1 MTPSKETIQTAILEL
16 LADMTSDWDLEEEEL
31 GGQTRLSA
39 DLGFSS
45 VDMLELLASIDMKY
59 KRKLRYDRL
68 ILQEGRY
75 INELTV
81 DHLAAFVHES
91 FDEHEAGPVAM

>member
-1 MTPSKETIQTAILEL
+1 MTPSKETIETAILEL
-16 LADMTSDWDLEEEEL
+16 LADMTSDWDLEQEEL

-45 VDMLELLASIDMKY
+45 VDMLELLAGIDMKY
-59 KRKLRYDRL
+59 RRKLRYDRL
-68 ILQEGRY
+68 ILREGRY

-81 DHLAAFVHES
+81 ENLAVFVHEN
-91 FDEHEAGPVAM
+91 FDVHDAGPVAM